1 MKGSTAATIRVSR
14 ARVIL
19 RMANR
24 PSETEECR
32 RECGSAGDAR
42 VQALVSPTSARQTSH
57 LSQNSVRARV
67 DQCRLARP
75 RRGRESRSEEHT
87 SELQSLMRISYAVFC
102 LKKKM
107 HKTRIMNRTYNLRS
121 SLCMTT
127 PITHSAT

>member
-75 RRGRESRSEEHT
+75 RRGRERSEEHT
-87 SELQSLMRISYAVFC
+87 SELQSLKRISYAVFC
-102 LKKKM
+102 LKKKKIKNTRTRKNRQ
-107 HKTRIMNRTYNLRS
+107 HK
-121 SLCMTT
+121 
-127 PITHSAT
+127 